1 MAKIRRDEFVTCCGF
16 WRPSSLPPHW
26 LLESVLRFALKM
38 VTSFFFDGDKWKGQ
52 RGRKMRIKFV
62 IPFQVGERVTAYW
75 CILDWDRPW
84 LWRWSYSGYS
94 MIIKLRDGGHCW
106 YVMLWYDG
114 CVMVSWWTV
123 LAWLHNKGHMRSTF
137 WLSRCLLLGN
147 LLLSLYLVD
156 FDYSLLLLDFCFFIT
171 LIIIVITIIIPG

>member
-1 MAKIRRDEFVTCCGF
+1 MERSKRMT
-16 WRPSSLPPHW
+16 
-26 LLESVLRFALKM
+26 
-38 VTSFFFDGDKWKGQ
+38 
-52 RGRKMRIKFV
+52 IKFV

-137 WLSRCLLLGN
+137 WLSRCLLQGN
-147 LLLSLYLVD
+147 HLLSLYLVD

-171 LIIIVITIIIPG
+171 SSSPSSSQDSDDPLLHLHHPPFGRFENRAKKTFSF